1 MEKKKILVVDDDE
14 TALRL
19 LEHHLSAAGYQV
31 ITANDGKEGVELVR
45 GEKPNLVLL
54 DIYMTTMGG
63 AEAADILRRDPQTKD
78 IPIIYLTGILT
89 KDEEDQY
96 GHEIGGNFFMAK
108 PYDIQELLKE
118 IQKRI

>member
-19 LEHHLSAAGYQV
+19 LEHHLSSAGYQV